1 MTTLITSPVYALGTF
16 SVAGSPAFPGLVMND
31 KVIALHALVPLCRRL
46 GAELSGS
53 ASLLTVFDDW
63 ERNQR
68 ALAKVADYL
77 VQHANDAR
85 TLPAPWIDVTHL
97 KVHAPLEQPRQ
108 FFCSGA
114 NYRKH
119 VIDLVID
126 QARDP
131 AVEGMN
137 LEQRRAYAEK
147 LMDER
152 ATNGTPYIF
161 TKTWSSITGPFDP
174 IPLPDNVEQPDWELE
189 LAVVI
194 GKPAFHVKREEAYEY
209 IAGYTIVNDITNR
222 ELVHRQDLKAI
233 GTDWV
238 MGKCLPGYTPM
249 GPYIVPAALVPKP
262 QDVRITLKLNGEV
275 MQDESTADMIFP
287 IPRLIEYL
295 TSRIQLVPG
304 DILITGS
311 PSGNGSHYNR
321 FLRDGDVLEGSIAG
335 IGTQRNRCVA
345 MQSAGG

>member
-1 MTTLITSPVYALGTF
+1 MITTASSPAYALGTF
-16 SVAGSPAFPGLVMND
+16 STAGAPPFPGLVQGD
-31 KVIALHALVPLCRRL
+31 RVLALHALTPLCRRL
-46 GAELSGS
+46 GARLSGDG
-53 ASLLTVFDDW
+53 SLLAVFDDW
-63 ERNQR
+63 THNRLALERV
-68 ALAKVADYL
+68 LAHLLGHDEP
-77 VQHANDAR
+77 
-85 TLPAPWIDVTHL
+85 LPWVNVSLL

-119 VIDLVID
+119 VIDLIVD

-131 AVEGMN
+131 ATQGMSVD
-137 LEQRRAYAEK
+137 ERRAYGEK

-152 ATNGTPYIF
+152 AATGTPYIF
-161 TKTWSSITGPFDP
+161 SKTWSSISGPFDP
-174 IPLPDNVEQPDWELE
+174 IPLPENVEQPDWELE

-194 GKPAFHVKREEAYEY
+194 GKPAFHVKRDEAYDY

-222 ELVHRQDLKAI
+222 ELVHRQDLKAL
-233 GTDWV
+233 GADWV

-249 GPYIVPAALVPKP
+249 GPYIVPAQFVPTP

-275 MQDESTADMIFP
+275 MQDETTADMIFP
-287 IPRLIEYL
+287 IPRLLEYL
-295 TSRIQLVPG
+295 SSRIQLLPG

-321 FLRDGDVLEGSIAG
+321 YLRDGDVLEGSIAG

-345 MQSAGG
+345 AGR